1 VPLDG
6 CIQSLAARSIALCTL
21 ASTGVPSTSTS
32 TSTSTGT
39 ATGTSEREVVP
50 PGSSAQVKRSK
61 SCES

>member
-21 ASTGVPSTSTS
+21 ASTGVPSTS

>member
-1 VPLDG
+1 MPLDG

-21 ASTGVPSTSTS
+21 ASTGVPSTS